1 MNEKTIFVM
10 IFIAILFLLVAI
22 MNEYP
27 IDNSMISF
35 IIDTAF
41 VNQDLIVPYN
51 KEKNMKSQICVII
64 LLLMITL

>member
-1 MNEKTIFVM
+1 
-10 IFIAILFLLVAI
+10 

-51 KEKNMKSQICVII
+51 KEKNMERQICVII

>member
-1 MNEKTIFVM
+1 MNEQKSFVM
-10 IFIAILFLLVAI
+10 LFITTLFLLVAI

-35 IIDTAF
+35 IIDTAL

-51 KEKNMKSQICVII
+51 KEEKYEKTNMCNYSFINDHS
-64 LLLMITL
+64 